1 MEGRAVRGHFSD
13 GGNGA
18 RNAEAAFGG
27 AAYGWIAREGV
38 ADAHERRDVGQ
49 VNPPGEIVDDAVDAP
64 GDPLVGFCAGVHLV
78 PGEAQ
83 FVAQVRER
91 PADDK
96 RNVAEKRLA
105 AGIRASFEGALVP
118 RTERRIRT
126 ARTMSTGTAPW
137 WRG

>member
-1 MEGRAVRGHFSD
+1 MDGCAVCGHFSD

-27 AAYGWIAREGV
+27 AAYGWIARKGV
-38 ADAHERRDVGQ
+38 ADAHERRDAGQ

-64 GDPLVGFCAGVHLV
+64 GDPLVCFRAGVHLV

-91 PADDK
+91 PAADK
-96 RNVAEKRLA
+96 RDVAEKRLA
-105 AGIRASFEGALVP
+105 VGIWALVQRLRTPGLPPRQILLDAPLVERAS
-118 RTERRIRT
+118 T
-126 ARTMSTGTAPW
+126 
-137 WRG
+137 RG